1 MKGDVIIAVIRSEE
15 AALKRA
21 GVKSLALV
29 GSSAR
34 DSRNDSSDIDVL
46 IDVAD
51 EVGFSLMDR
60 IGVMHLLGD
69 ALSLP
74 VDVSRRDT
82 LNPLVGERM
91 VKDAITIYCCF
102 L

>member
-1 MKGDVIIAVIRSEE
+1 MTRDAIIAVIRSEE
-15 AALKRA
+15 TGLKRA
-21 GVKSLALV
+21 SVKSLALV

-34 DSRNDSSDIDVL
+34 DERSEASDVDV

-51 EVGFSLMDR
+51 ESGFSLMDR

-69 ALSLP
+69 ALKLP

-82 LNPLVGERM
+82 FNPLMRERM
-91 VKDAITIYCCF
+91 VEDAIKLF
-102 L
+102 

>member
-1 MKGDVIIAVIRSEE
+1 MDREAIVAAIRSEE
-15 AALKRA
+15 VALKRA

-34 DSRNDSSDIDVL
+34 ASRRHDSDIDVL
-46 IDVAD
+46 IDVEDASR
-51 EVGFSLMDR
+51 FSLMDR

-69 ALSLP
+69 RLGLP

-82 LNPLVGERM
+82 LNPLVRARM
-91 VKDAITIYCCF
+91 VTEAIKIF
-102 L
+102 

>member
-1 MKGDVIIAVIRSEE
+1 MNREFIVAAILSQE
-15 AALKRA
+15 AALKRV

-34 DSRNDSSDIDVL
+34 NTRRTDSDVDVL

-51 EVGFSLMDR
+51 AETFSLMDR
-60 IGVMHLLGD
+60 IDVMHVLGD
-69 ALSLP
+69 RLGIP

-82 LNPLVGERM
+82 LDPAVRERM
-91 VKDAITIYCCF
+91 VRDAVRVF
-102 L
+102 

>member
-1 MKGDVIIAVIRSEE
+1 MTREAIVATIRSQE
-15 AALKRA
+15 AALRHV

-34 DSRNDSSDIDVL
+34 EERREDSDVDVL

-51 EVGFSLMDR
+51 APRFSLMDR
-60 IGVMHLLGD
+60 IGIMHLLGD
-69 ALSLP
+69 ALHLP

-82 LNPLVGERM
+82 LDPVVCERM
-91 VKDAITIYCCF
+91 VKDAIDVF
-102 L
+102 

>member
-1 MKGDVIIAVIRSEE
+1 MNREDIVAAIRSEE

-34 DSRNDSSDIDVL
+34 ESRRQDSDVDVL
-46 IDVAD
+46 IDVEDAAR
-51 EVGFSLMDR
+51 FSLMDR
-60 IGVMHLLGD
+60 IAVMHLLGD
-69 ALSLP
+69 RLGLP

-82 LNPLVGERM
+82 LNSLVRDRM
-91 VKDAITIYCCF
+91 VMEAIKIF
-102 L
+102 

>member
-1 MKGDVIIAVIRSEE
+1 MNRNAIVAAIRSEE

-34 DSRNDSSDIDVL
+34 DTRNEVSDVDVL
-46 IDVAD
+46 IDVVD
-51 EVGFSLMDR
+51 ETDFSLMDR
-60 IGVMHLLGD
+60 ISIIHLLGD
-69 ALSLP
+69 ALRLP

-82 LNPLVGERM
+82 LNPLVRERM
-91 VKDAITIYCCF
+91 VKDAIKIF
-102 L
+102 

>member
-1 MKGDVIIAVIRSEE
+1 MNRETIIAVIRSEE
-15 AALKRA
+15 AALKRG

-34 DSRNDSSDIDVL
+34 NSRAATSDVDVL

-51 EVGFSLMDR
+51 ETGFSLMDR

-69 ALSLP
+69 ALNLP

-82 LNPLVGERM
+82 LNPLVRERM
-91 VKDAITIYCCF
+91 VKDAIKIF
-102 L
+102 

>member
-1 MKGDVIIAVIRSEE
+1 MNREAIVNAIRAE
-15 AALKRA
+15 ANALRKV

-34 DSRNDSSDIDVL
+34 GGRTETSDVDVL

-51 EVGFSLMDR
+51 ETGFSLMDR
-60 IGVMHLLGD
+60 IGVMHLLED
-69 ALSLP
+69 ALGQR

-82 LNPLVGERM
+82 LNPIVRERM
-91 VKDAITIYCCF
+91 VKDAIKIF
-102 L
+102 

>member
-1 MKGDVIIAVIRSEE
+1 MNRETIVAAIRSEE

-34 DSRNDSSDIDVL
+34 GSRREDSDVDVL

-51 EVGFSLMDR
+51 AARFSLMDR
-60 IGVMHLLGD
+60 IAVMHLLGD
-69 ALSLP
+69 ALGVP

-82 LNPLVGERM
+82 LNPLARDRM
-91 VKDAITIYCCF
+91 VTDAIQIF
-102 L
+102 

>member
-1 MKGDVIIAVIRSEE
+1 MNREAIVRAIRAEE
-15 AALKRA
+15 PALRKP

-34 DSRNDSSDIDVL
+34 DTRNAASDVDVL

-51 EVGFSLMDR
+51 ETGFSLMDR
-60 IGVMHLLGD
+60 IGVMHLLED
-69 ALSLP
+69 ALGQR

-82 LNPLVGERM
+82 LKPVVRDRM
-91 VKDAITIYCCF
+91 VRDAVKIF
-102 L
+102 

>member
-1 MKGDVIIAVIRSEE
+1 MNRNDIISVIQSEE

-34 DSRNDSSDIDVL
+34 DGRTDTSDVDVL
-46 IDVAD
+46 IDVVD

-60 IGVMHLLGD
+60 IGIMHLLGD

-82 LNPLVGERM
+82 LNPLVRERM
-91 VKDAITIYCCF
+91 VKDAIKIF
-102 L
+102 

>member
-1 MKGDVIIAVIRSEE
+1 MNREVIVATIRSEE
-15 AALKRA
+15 AALRRA

-34 DSRNDSSDIDVL
+34 GSRGEGSDVDVL

-51 EVGFSLMDR
+51 QETFSLMDR
-60 IGVMHLLGD
+60 IGIMHLLGD
-69 ALSLP
+69 ALRMP

-82 LNPLVGERM
+82 LNPLVRERM
-91 VKDAITIYCCF
+91 VKDAVKIF
-102 L
+102 